1 MMPRCIAAGLALAA
15 CLLGC
20 GADGDPVRIITTE
33 DRPDLC
39 GLNYVVVDVVV
50 DPLFGTGIKGGG
62 PLTWPSGFTARR
74 AGREV
79 EVLSPEGQM
88 VLKTGGR
95 YRISSTSYE
104 GGGATCGVSPCPDCE
119 PGSSGVL

>member
-1 MMPRCIAAGLALAA
+1 MTRRRVAAGLALAA

-39 GLNYVVVDVVV
+39 GLTYTVVDVVV
-50 DPLFGTGIKGGG
+50 DPLFGTGIKDGG
-62 PLTWPSGFTARR
+62 PLAWPSGFIARR
-74 AGREV
+74 AGSEV
-79 EVLSPEGQM
+79 EVMNPSGEV

-119 PGSSGVL
+119 LGSYGVL